1 MWSLH
6 VPEEICPLAAGDPI
20 WLMAGDLA
28 RRGGPPWPG
37 AGDFDP
43 ARDGAA
49 AAFSAEK
56 AWRAGPPAGGY
67 WRAVTELRE
76 STTRASRGDAA
87 LGFVVA
93 SVLGQAA
100 ALAPERRTE
109 LRRAGLGHVVAVSGM
124 NVAVAAALVQ
134 APLLRAG
141 LLLGGSLTLAAALA
155 WLPVLAYL
163 GVTGGEP
170 PALRAAVM
178 FGLSQAATL
187 TGRPG
192 HGLTALAFTA
202 AAMLAWRPAW
212 ALDPGLHLSL
222 AAMAVL
228 VHPQA
233 PRGLVAQSW
242 RVSFGTLPIVLVHFG
257 QASLIGVLANVIAVP
272 VFTLW
277 VLPLGI
283 AGLMAT
289 PWFGPEALRP
299 AALGGQVVIDLAGV
313 GARVPEPPWWSL
325 AIVAAIG
332 LVVRTTV
339 RRAAVLRWTPGMLP
353 CAGVLAVVLFG
364 APGRPEGPPRAW
376 VAIGG
381 PRSAAVIVPA
391 QDDASLACVRDP
403 WLAPEAWPELLPA
416 LGFRGAAR
424 VTAPRSPPAAA
435 AAQAELER
443 AGMMFSGTCP
453 EGPALKSLR
462 AALEDCQARTRQ
474 RRAVVRAGPDGTGA
488 ECWID
493 GAFAAGER

>member
-1 MWSLH
+1 
-6 VPEEICPLAAGDPI
+6 
-20 WLMAGDLA
+20 MAGDLA

-67 WRAVTELRE
+67 WRAVAELRE

-192 HGLTALAFTA
+192 HGLTALAVTA

-289 PWFGPEALRP
+289 PWFGAEALRP

-313 GARVPEPPWWSL
+313 AARVPEPPWWSL
-325 AIVAAIG
+325 AIVAAVG

-339 RRAAVLRWTPGMLP
+339 RRAAVLRWTPGILP
-353 CAGVLAVVLFG
+353 CAGVLAVVLFTE
-364 APGRPEGPPRAW
+364 PGRPEGPPRAW

-443 AGMMFSGTCP
+443 AGMMFIGTCP

-462 AALEDCQARTRQ
+462 AALEDCQGRTRQ
-474 RRAVVRAGPDGTGA
+474 RRAVVRAGPDGRGA

>member
-1 MWSLH
+1 
-6 VPEEICPLAAGDPI
+6 
-20 WLMAGDLA
+20 MAEL
-28 RRGGPPWPG
+28 
-37 AGDFDP
+37 
-43 ARDGAA
+43 RDG
-49 AAFSAEK
+49 
-56 AWRAGPPAGGY
+56 
-67 WRAVTELRE
+67 
-76 STTRASRGDAA
+76 TTRAARGDPA

-93 SVLGQAA
+93 SVLGQPA
-100 ALAPERRTE
+100 ALAPERRTA

-134 APLLRAG
+134 GPLLRAG

-178 FGLSQAATL
+178 FGLAQVATL

-192 HGLTALAFTA
+192 HGLTALAWTA

-228 VHPQA
+228 VHPEA

-257 QASLIGVLANVIAVP
+257 QASLIGVVANVIAVP

-283 AGLMAT
+283 VGLAAA
-289 PWFGPEALRP
+289 PWWGPEALRP
-299 AALGGQVVIDLAGV
+299 AALGGQVVIDLASLF
-313 GARVPEPPWWSL
+313 AQVPEPPWPLL
-325 AIVAAIG
+325 AGLATIG
-332 LVVRTTV
+332 LGLRWFV
-339 RRAAVLRWTPGMLP
+339 RRPAVLRWVPGTLP
-353 CAGVLAVVLFG
+353 CVGVLAALVWV
-364 APGRPEGPPRAW
+364 GRERPLEPPRAW

-391 QDDASLACVRDP
+391 ASDRSLACVRDP
-403 WLAPEAWPELLPA
+403 WLGPEAWPELLAA
-416 LGFRGAAR
+416 LGFRGAAQ
-424 VTAPRSPPAAA
+424 VVAPRSPPAAA
-435 AAQAELER
+435 AVQAELER
-443 AGMMFSGTCP
+443 AGMMFEGTCP
-453 EGPALKSLR
+453 EGPVLKSLR
-462 AALEDCQARTRQ
+462 VQLEACQARTRL
-474 RRAVVRAGPDGTGA
+474 RRVVIGAGPDGP

-493 GAFAAGER
+493 GAFVALGGAR